1 MYHLSS
7 NTTNVKICKKLIL
20 LFLKYHHFNTEFT
33 PSFVMLRFNIF
44 PSHFRLDFSYY
55 GLVNFYKK
63 QKKNYPRFKQKTT
76 CAKKRY
82 FKLFI

>member
-1 MYHLSS
+1 
-7 NTTNVKICKKLIL
+7 
-20 LFLKYHHFNTEFT
+20 
-33 PSFVMLRFNIF
+33 MLRFNIF